1 MKGAIDPLRKLCGG
15 PRDGAV
21 LRTMLANALAAE
33 GGMAEAIA
41 ELRRALEFDPD
52 YSAAWK
58 QLGKWLAESGDSG
71 AAIDAY
77 QRGIDTARNRGDK
90 QAEKEMAVF
99 LRRLQKAC
107 SNNAC
112 KPTGTAPVRCA
123 RSPRRRG

>member
-1 MKGAIDPLRKLCGG
+1 MKGAIEPLRKLCGG
-15 PRDGAV
+15 PRDGAL
-21 LRTMLANALAAE
+21 LRTTLANALAAE
-33 GGMAEAIA
+33 GGMAEAVA

-77 QRGIDTARNRGDK
+77 QRGIDAARNRGDK

-99 LRRLQKAC
+99 LRRLQKA
-107 SNNAC
+107 
-112 KPTGTAPVRCA
+112 
-123 RSPRRRG
+123 